1 MHESKG
7 QDAAAEPRGARD
19 QLSGL
24 EVHRIGRIRQGAV
37 NCSLVIALRQEM
49 AWRLLKFT
57 CLACAE

>member
-24 EVHRIGRIRQGAV
+24 EVHRIGRQGDETR
-37 NCSLVIALRQEM
+37 LIAS
-49 AWRLLKFT
+49 
-57 CLACAE
+57 